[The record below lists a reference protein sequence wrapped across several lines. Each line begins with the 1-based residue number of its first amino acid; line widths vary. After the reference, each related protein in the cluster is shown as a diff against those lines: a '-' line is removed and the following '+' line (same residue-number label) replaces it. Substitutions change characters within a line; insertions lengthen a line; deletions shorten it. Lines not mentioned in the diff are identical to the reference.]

1 HRPGRLIDIIELMRK
16 YRLEPKRIQFV
27 YPKAGKEANTLL
39 IEAIKDGSPDLKILE
54 PLIVYDDN
62 NEYTPVVKEI
72 LYGSK

>member
-1 HRPGRLIDIIELMRK
+1 MRK

-62 NEYTPVVKEI
+62 NEYTPIVKEI